1 MAQLLG
7 FDSFAD
13 KSLATK
19 MAENP
24 QQVLDFLTDLAKRA
38 RPQGE
43 KELAQLRA
51 FAKAEFGVDE
61 LQPWDIAYYSEKQ
74 KQHLYSI
81 SDEQLRPYFPENKAV
96 NGLFEVVKRIYG
108 ITAKERTDVDVWH
121 PEVRFFEL
129 YDEKMNY
136 AVASI
141 SISTLANIN
150 AAGRGWMTALA
161 RCASLTAR
169 CKSRSLI

>member
-1 MAQLLG
+1 MEEILALRHELAQLLG
-7 FDSFAD
+7 FENYAF

-61 LQPWDIAYYSEKQ
+61 LQPWAGIATQGAS
-74 KQHLYSI
+74 S
-81 SDEQLRPYFPENKAV
+81 P
-96 NGLFEVVKRIYG
+96 
-108 ITAKERTDVDVWH
+108 TA
-121 PEVRFFEL
+121 
-129 YDEKMNY
+129 
-136 AVASI
+136 S
-141 SISTLANIN
+141 
-150 AAGRGWMTALA
+150 
-161 RCASLTAR
+161 SLPR
-169 CKSRSLI
+169 R

>member
-1 MAQLLG
+1 QALREEMYRAYSTRASDQGPNAGKWDNSKVMEEILALRHELAQLLG
-7 FDSFAD
+7 FENYAF

-96 NGLFEVVKRIYG
+96 NGLF
-108 ITAKERTDVDVWH
+108 
-121 PEVRFFEL
+121 
-129 YDEKMNY
+129 
-136 AVASI
+136 
-141 SISTLANIN
+141 
-150 AAGRGWMTALA
+150 
-161 RCASLTAR
+161 
-169 CKSRSLI
+169 

>member
-1 MAQLLG
+1 MAEILALRHELAQLLG
-7 FDSFAD
+7 FENYAD

-61 LQPWDIAYYSEKQ
+61 LQPWDIAYYSENRSSTSTASATSSCAVLPGKQ
-74 KQHLYSI
+74 
-81 SDEQLRPYFPENKAV
+81 
-96 NGLFEVVKRIYG
+96 
-108 ITAKERTDVDVWH
+108 
-121 PEVRFFEL
+121 
-129 YDEKMNY
+129 
-136 AVASI
+136 
-141 SISTLANIN
+141 
-150 AAGRGWMTALA
+150 
-161 RCASLTAR
+161 
-169 CKSRSLI
+169 SR

>member
-1 MAQLLG
+1 MMEEILALRNELAQLLG
-7 FDSFAD
+7 FENYAF

-81 SDEQLRPYFPENKAV
+81 SDEQLSPYFCVTNWRNCWALKTTPLNPLPLKWQKIRSRC
-96 NGLFEVVKRIYG
+96 L
-108 ITAKERTDVDVWH
+108 
-121 PEVRFFEL
+121 
-129 YDEKMNY
+129 
-136 AVASI
+136 I
-141 SISTLANIN
+141 S
-150 AAGRGWMTALA
+150 
-161 RCASLTAR
+161 
-169 CKSRSLI
+169 

>member
-1 MAQLLG
+1 
-7 FDSFAD
+7 
-13 KSLATK
+13 

-61 LQPWDIAYYSEKQ
+61 LQPWDIAYSEKQ

-81 SDEQLRPYFPENKAV
+81 SDEQLRHTSRKTKPLTACLKWLNVFTASPPKSV
-96 NGLFEVVKRIYG
+96 PMLMSG
-108 ITAKERTDVDVWH
+108 I

-129 YDEKMNY
+129 YDENNELRGSFYLDLY
-136 AVASI
+136 AREHKRGGAWMDDCVGQMRKLDGTLQKPVAYD
-141 SISTLANIN
+141 LQ
-150 AAGRGWMTALA
+150 L
-161 RCASLTAR
+161 
-169 CKSRSLI
+169 

>member
-1 MAQLLG
+1 MGWTKLVTDEAELAGMPESALAAAKAQAEAKELEGYLLTLDIPSYLPVMTYCDNQALREEMYRAYSTRASDQGPNAGKWDNSKVMEEILALRHELAQLLG
-7 FDSFAD
+7 FENYAF

-61 LQPWDIAYYSEKQ
+61 LQPWDIAYYSENKTAPL
-74 KQHLYSI
+74 QH
-81 SDEQLRPYFPENKAV
+81 Q
-96 NGLFEVVKRIYG
+96 
-108 ITAKERTDVDVWH
+108 
-121 PEVRFFEL
+121 
-129 YDEKMNY
+129 
-136 AVASI
+136 
-141 SISTLANIN
+141 
-150 AAGRGWMTALA
+150 
-161 RCASLTAR
+161 
-169 CKSRSLI
+169 